1 MRVILS
7 AGLLLA
13 AAAPAL
19 ATAVH
24 PPVEG
29 PVAPPAG
36 GPSPEEEIAR
46 LAIEITKGLRENE
59 EALARLA
66 RGQGGDPKAVDI
78 NLPKTTVKTSNP
90 QPAGSE
96 GSGQPGGAPGSGG
109 ATQPGGKPEPGPG
122 GKPEDASGGDPGEL
136 LRGSAAQGREIA
148 SDLEELLKQ
157 AAKMSK
163 GGGGGGSSRG
173 GEPREPEGGDPKDLA
188 NHKKGEDPTSGKKTD
203 EPPEGKQG
211 KKPPAAD
218 REPPPEIDPK
228 SVFFAKLP
236 DKVREA
242 VTNGDFDQV
251 PEKYRDLIREW
262 TKALSEKDKKATEAA
277 GDAAGR

>member
-1 MRVILS
+1 M
-7 AGLLLA
+7 
-13 AAAPAL
+13 
-19 ATAVH
+19 
-24 PPVEG
+24 
-29 PVAPPAG
+29 APPAG

-46 LAIEITKGLRENE
+46 LAIQISKGLRENE

-66 RGQGGDPKAVDI
+66 RGHGGNPKAVDI
-78 NLPKTTVKTSNP
+78 DLPKTHASDCSCSSCSKP
-90 QPAGSE
+90 GA
-96 GSGQPGGAPGSGG
+96 SGQPGGSAQPGGAPQPGG

-122 GKPEDASGGDPGEL
+122 GKPGGASGGDTEGL

-148 SDLEELLKQ
+148 SNLDELLRQ
-157 AAKMSK
+157 ASRLGGQGG
-163 GGGGGGSSRG
+163 GGGGGGS
-173 GEPREPEGGDPKDLA
+173 EPKAPGGGDDPKEPAD
-188 NHKKGEDPTSGKKTD
+188 HKKGEDPTSGKKTN

-262 TKALSEKDKKATEAA
+262 TKALSEKDKKAAEAG